1 MAMFDGDIPWICFRF
16 PREST
21 ARLTNR
27 SLLWG
32 LASYTSHQRVWEMIS
47 GKPSGREFTTTNKI
61 QYTHVYPT
69 IIIEKDLEKPW
80 FHNDNNP
87 QIVDFPHQTIS
98 LPQGTPW

>member
-1 MAMFDGDIPWICFRF
+1 
-16 PREST
+16 
-21 ARLTNR
+21 
-27 SLLWG
+27 
-32 LASYTSHQRVWEMIS
+32 MIS

-98 LPQGTPW
+98 LPRVPPGSDYQFAIEHADLYLTEFNMVL